1 MAVMVMHRCEYDVN
15 LSLWLSWINRLTH
28 FCIVKPEALG
38 TDIKTN
44 KKVIDQPYIS
54 KSVKKYKIILQ

>member
-44 KKVIDQPYIS
+44 KKSNRSAIYIEIS
-54 KSVKKYKIILQ
+54 KEV